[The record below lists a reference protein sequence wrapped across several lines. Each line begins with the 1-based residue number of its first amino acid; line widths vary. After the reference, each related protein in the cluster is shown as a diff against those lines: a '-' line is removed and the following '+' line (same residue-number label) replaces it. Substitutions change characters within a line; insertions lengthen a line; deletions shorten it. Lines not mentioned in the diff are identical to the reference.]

1 MRSAH
6 PVVLDCSS
14 ITQSDLTTVEHI
26 ARLQLCLKRGGCELG
41 LYEPDEE
48 LRALLALAGLSG
60 VLGVQVQ
67 RQTKKREEPGGV
79 EEEGELP
86 DPAA

>member
-1 MRSAH
+1 MTSAH
-6 PVVLDCSS
+6 RVVLDCSS
-14 ITQSDLTTVEHI
+14 ITHSDLTTVQHI
-26 ARLQLCLKRGGCELG
+26 ARLRLCLKSSGCELC

-48 LRALLALAGLSG
+48 LLALLALAGLSG

-67 RQTKKREEPGGV
+67 RQAEQREEPSGI
-79 EEEGELP
+79 EEEGEFP

>member
-1 MRSAH
+1 MTCAH

-14 ITQSDLTTVEHI
+14 IRHSDLTTVEHV
-26 ARLQLCLKRGGCELG
+26 ARLRLGLKRGECELG

-48 LRALLALAGLSG
+48 LLALLALAGLG
-60 VLGVQVQ
+60 GILGVQVQ
-67 RQTKKREEPGGV
+67 RQTEEREEPGRV
-79 EEEGELP
+79 EEERELP